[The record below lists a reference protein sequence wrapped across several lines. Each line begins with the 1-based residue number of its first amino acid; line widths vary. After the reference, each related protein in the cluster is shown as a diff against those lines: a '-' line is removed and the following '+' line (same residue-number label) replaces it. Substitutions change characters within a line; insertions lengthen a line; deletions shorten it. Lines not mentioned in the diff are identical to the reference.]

1 MSTVTTLPSIGAVVI
16 VALFC
21 INAIVYRVRYGTF
34 LRRREG
40 ERSALRRKLGTVDV
54 ISAMFLCLALLV
66 AMAAPVFA
74 PASAFAAWLHDSYSW
89 FVYAAWCWLFA
100 SGISIGPKVIELLRR
115 KSDV

>member
-1 MSTVTTLPSIGAVVI
+1 MSTVMSWLSISAVVI

-40 ERSALRRKLGTVDV
+40 ERSALRRKLGTADV

-66 AMAAPVFA
+66 AMAAPVVA
-74 PASAFAAWLHDSYSW
+74 PASAFAVWLHDSYSW
-89 FVYAAWCWLFA
+89 FVYVTWCWLFA
-100 SGISIGPKVIELLRR
+100 AGISIGPKVIELRR
-115 KSDV
+115 RRSDV